1 MTLGLSYLLKKLF
14 RLPESFYLFMW
25 VVSFTFTIIKM
36 ETEFLKDMNKQVYI
50 PLAIKGKGR

>member
-1 MTLGLSYLLKKLF
+1 
-14 RLPESFYLFMW
+14 MW